1 MNVDRKNSKTKT
13 LIIVAILILIFSV
26 IGVSYAAIF
35 YSKTGEKVNTVST
48 GTMMMSYS
56 ENTNGISLTNAYPM
70 TDEVGMALN
79 QDRQYFDFTV
89 SATTGGQ
96 SIINYM
102 ITATKEADSTLPD
115 NAIKVYLTNTDNSS
129 EVEVLEP
136 TVVSNLTKTTGNEA
150 SSVPSGE
157 FLLASEIV
165 SSTNT
170 NTSVTHNYCLRMWVD
185 QDFSDLNASGS
196 YRLRVNVYG
205 AAAAQ

>member
-115 NAIKVYLTNTDNSS
+115 NAIKVYLTNTDGSRETQILAPTKVSDLSITSNSS
-129 EVEVLEP
+129 
-136 TVVSNLTKTTGNEA
+136 GDA
-150 SSVPSGE
+150 PSGQ
-157 FLLASEIV
+157 FILFASDFRE
-165 SSTNT
+165 SDTR
-170 NTSVTHNYCLRMWVD
+170 NYRLRMWVSND
-185 QDFSDLNASGS
+185 YVLPDAAMT
-196 YRLRVNVYG
+196 YKLRVNVYG
-205 AAAAQ
+205 NVAV

>member
-115 NAIKVYLTNTDNSS
+115 NAIKVYLTNTDGSRETQILAPTKVSDLSITSNSS
-129 EVEVLEP
+129 
-136 TVVSNLTKTTGNEA
+136 GDA
-150 SSVPSGE
+150 PSGQ
-157 FLLASEIV
+157 LI
-165 SSTNT
+165 
-170 NTSVTHNYCLRMWVD
+170 
-185 QDFSDLNASGS
+185 
-196 YRLRVNVYG
+196 
-205 AAAAQ
+205 